1 MRALT
6 LIGTLLPKITGSAL
20 RTVMGKVAP
29 PYLTV
34 LAATGNGI
42 ADDTAAI
49 QAVINEVA
57 ADGGGIVQL
66 LSGTFLVTGLTL
78 PSRVIL
84 RGAGDEDNPT
94 TTVKLAAGANQDV
107 IRLADPATTRACA
120 VRNLWID
127 GNKGANTIGK
137 GINFASAYHD
147 PRDFYSQDF
156 SISNVTI
163 FDASND
169 ALAISGPS
177 QPCINVKVSN
187 VNLRRNGGKG
197 LALSYVTDSSF
208 SKITSDANANEGIGA
223 EESANNK
230 FIDCK
235 TFYNG
240 TSFASAR
247 PYGWKLSG
255 VRRSH
260 FIGCEAQEDYRYGFH
275 ISNCRDLSGTIL
287 VDSNGREAT
296 PGIGI
301 HIDNSTRFNLMVN
314 SVNFHTETWQG
325 AGVEMDACSAS
336 ILMLTNDD
344 ARVTTGLSR
353 TSSATV
359 YAIVNGVVAG

>member
-1 MRALT
+1 MRAIP
-6 LIGTLLPKITGSAL
+6 LIATLLPKITGSAL
-20 RTVMGKVAP
+20 RSVMGKVAP

-34 LAATGNGI
+34 LAATGNGF

-66 LSGTFLVTGLTL
+66 LAGTFLVTGLTL
-78 PSRVIL
+78 PSKVIL

-94 TTVKLAAGANQDV
+94 TTLKLAAGANQDV
-107 IRLADPATTRACA
+107 IRLADPATTRACS

-127 GNKGANTIGK
+127 GNKGANTSGK
-137 GINFASAYHD
+137 GINFASAYWD
-147 PRDFYSQDF
+147 PRDFYTQDF
-156 SISNVTI
+156 SFSNVTI
-163 FDASND
+163 FDAPSD

-177 QPCINVKVSN
+177 QPCINVKVQN

-197 LALSYVTDSSF
+197 LALAYVTDSSF
-208 SKITSDANANEGIGA
+208 SKITSDANGNEGIGL

-230 FIDCK
+230 FLDCK

-247 PYGWKLSG
+247 PYGWKLLG

-275 ISNCRDLSGTIL
+275 MSDCRDISGSIL
-287 VDSNGREAT
+287 VDANGRQAT
-296 PGIGI
+296 PGVGI
-301 HIDNSTRFNLMVN
+301 HIDNSTRFNLIVN
-314 SVNFHTETWQG
+314 SMNFHGETWQG
-325 AGVEMDACSAS
+325 TGVELDACSAS
-336 ILMLTNDD
+336 TLLLTNED
-344 ARVTTGLSR
+344 ARVTTGFSR
-353 TSSATV
+353 TNSATV
-359 YAIVNGVVAG
+359 HTVVNGVVAA